1 VTPIDWKPALLAFGL
16 AFFLSLFLTPV
27 ARVVGRAV
35 GWVSRPRPDR
45 WNPHP
50 VGKSLLGGAVMLVA
64 FWVSL
69 LVAAHALPG
78 WGWKILFAGGAAF
91 ALIGFIDDRLEFRP
105 STKVFYQV
113 LAALVPVLLGLRI
126 AGLSPIVTQVLAIG
140 WIVCVVNAVNL
151 LDNMDGLAAGVTGI
165 AAAFLAYH
173 GYLNGQLPTLLAGAC
188 LAGACFGFLRYNF
201 PPSSIYMGDA
211 GSHFLGYTLAVLC
224 LLSVNMTGRTVT
236 ATLLVPVLVLLV
248 PIFDTALV
256 AATRFAGG
264 RPVTTGATDH
274 SSHRLI
280 SLGLS
285 ERRTAIVT
293 YALALLGGGLSI
305 MAPRASLSLVA
316 VVVLFVAI
324 ILYYFGSFLSKAPV
338 ELKEPARIEDA
349 RRNRIAIFDAFVS
362 YKWGIIDVLADLA
375 VVVASY
381 IAAFLLR
388 YEGVLSDYNASLL
401 QKSLPILIACRL
413 IAFRVFGLYRKVHG
427 HFGIADVLDAGK
439 AILASSSGFV
449 VVLVVLYR
457 FNDYSRAVLIM
468 DAVMTFGLVIVL
480 RTSLNFFQELFS
492 RTGGLERR
500 RTVIVGAGSVG
511 GALVRVLR
519 HDPEIPRRIVAFLDD
534 DPGKIG
540 RRLSGIPIH
549 GMQKLSDL
557 LRDESIDEIVIT
569 TKELGDDSL
578 RLVQSAS
585 DGMRVTVR
593 RAVLE

>member
-1 VTPIDWKPALLAFGL
+1 MTPIDWRPALVAFGL
-16 AFFLSLFLTPV
+16 SLLLSLLLTPI
-27 ARVVGRAV
+27 ARVLGRAV

-45 WNPHP
+45 WNIHP
-50 VGKSLLGGAVMLVA
+50 GGKSLLGGAVMLTA

-69 LVAAHALPG
+69 LVTAHALPG

-91 ALIGFIDDRLEFRP
+91 ALVGFIDDRLEFRP
-105 STKVFYQV
+105 STKIFYQV
-113 LAALVPVLLGLRI
+113 LAALVPVMLGLRI
-126 AGLSPIVTQVLAIG
+126 AGLSPVLTQVLAIV

-165 AAAFLAYH
+165 AAVFLAYH

-201 PPSSIYMGDA
+201 PPSTVYMGDA

-256 AATRFAGG
+256 AVTRFAGG
-264 RPVTTGATDH
+264 RSVTAGATDH

-293 YALALLGGGLSI
+293 YALALVGGGLSI

-324 ILYYFGSFLSKAPV
+324 ALYYFGSFLSKAPV
-338 ELKEPARIEDA
+338 ELKEPAKIEDA

-362 YKWGIIDVLADLA
+362 YKWGIVDVVADLA
-375 VVVASY
+375 VVILSY
-381 IAAFLLR
+381 IAAYLLR
-388 YEGVLSDYNASLL
+388 YEGVLSDYNALLL
-401 QKSLPILIACRL
+401 QRSLPILIACRL
-413 IAFRVFGLYRKVHG
+413 VAFRVFGLYRKVHG

-439 AILASSSGFV
+439 AILASSAAFV

-457 FNDYSRAVLIM
+457 FEDYSRAIMIM
-468 DAVMTFGLVIVL
+468 DAVITFGLIVVF
-480 RTSLNFFQELFS
+480 RTSLNFFQELFTRS
-492 RTGGLERR
+492 GGGQMR

-519 HDPEIPRRIVAFLDD
+519 NDPDVPRQIVAFLDD

-540 RRLSGIPIH
+540 RRLSGVPIH
-549 GMQKLSDL
+549 GMQRLSAL
-557 LRDESIDEIVIT
+557 IRDEEVDEIVIT
-569 TKELGDDSL
+569 IKELGDDSR
-578 RLVQSAS
+578 RLVQAASAEL
-585 DGMRVTVR
+585 RVTVR
-593 RAVLE
+593 RAFLE

>member
-1 VTPIDWKPALLAFGL
+1 
-16 AFFLSLFLTPV
+16 
-27 ARVVGRAV
+27 
-35 GWVSRPRPDR
+35 
-45 WNPHP
+45 
-50 VGKSLLGGAVMLVA
+50 
-64 FWVSL
+64 VSL
-69 LVAAHALPG
+69 LVTAHALPG

-256 AATRFAGG
+256 AVTRFAGG
-264 RPVTTGATDH
+264 RSVTAGATDH

-324 ILYYFGSFLSKAPV
+324 VLYYFGSFLSKAPV

-468 DAVMTFGLVIVL
+468 DAVMTFGLIIVL

-519 HDPEIPRRIVAFLDD
+519 HDPEIPRRIVAFLDE

-569 TKELGDDSL
+569 TKELGDDSR

>member
-1 VTPIDWKPALLAFGL
+1 MIPIDWKPALLAFGL
-16 AFFLSLFLTPV
+16 SLLLSLLLTPV
-27 ARVVGRAV
+27 ARVLGRAV

-45 WNPHP
+45 WNLQP
-50 VGKSLLGGAVMLVA
+50 VGKSLLGGAAMLTA

-69 LVAAHALPG
+69 LVTAHSLPG

-91 ALIGFIDDRLEFRP
+91 AIIGFIDDRLEFRP

-113 LAALVPVLLGLRI
+113 LAALVPVMLGLRI
-126 AGLSPIVTQVLAIG
+126 AGLSPVLTQVLAIL

-165 AAAFLAYH
+165 AAVFLAYH

-201 PPSSIYMGDA
+201 PPSTVYMGDA

-256 AATRFAGG
+256 AVTRFASG
-264 RPVTTGATDH
+264 RSVTAGATDH

-285 ERRTAIVT
+285 ERHTAIVT
-293 YALALLGGGLSI
+293 YALALVGGGLSI
-305 MAPRASLSLVA
+305 MAPRASLSFVA
-316 VVVLFVAI
+316 VVVLLVAVA
-324 ILYYFGSFLSKAPV
+324 LYYFGTFLSKAPV

-349 RRNRIAIFDAFVS
+349 RRNRIAIFDAFVPF
-362 YKWGIIDVLADLA
+362 KWGILDVVADLA
-375 VVVASY
+375 VVVVSY

-388 YEGVLSDYNASLL
+388 YEGVISDYNAFLL
-401 QKSLPILIACRL
+401 QRSLPILIACRL

-427 HFGIADVLDAGK
+427 HFGIADVIDAGK
-439 AILASSSGFV
+439 SILASSSAFV
-449 VVLVVLYR
+449 VILVVLYR
-457 FNDYSRAVLIM
+457 FEDYSRAVMIM
-468 DAVMTFGLVIVL
+468 DAVITFGLVVVF
-480 RTSLNFFQELFS
+480 RTSLDFFQELFTRS
-492 RTGGLERR
+492 SGVERR

-519 HDPEIPRRIVAFLDD
+519 HDPEIPRQIIAFVDD
-534 DPGKIG
+534 DPGKVG
-540 RRLSGIPIH
+540 RRLSGVPIH
-549 GMQKLSDL
+549 GMQKLSAL
-557 LRDESIDEIVIT
+557 LRDEGVDEIVLTI
-569 TKELGDDSL
+569 KNLGDDSQ
-578 RLVQSAS
+578 RLVQAAS
-585 DGMRVTVR
+585 EDLRITVR
-593 RAVLE
+593 RAFLD

>member
-1 VTPIDWKPALLAFGL
+1 VTPIDWKPALLALGL
-16 AFFLSLFLTPV
+16 SLLLALFLTPV
-27 ARVVGRAV
+27 ARAVGRAV

-45 WNPHP
+45 WNVQP
-50 VGKSLLGGAVMLVA
+50 VGKSLLGGAAMLTA

-69 LVAAHALPG
+69 LVTAHSLPG

-91 ALIGFIDDRLEFRP
+91 AIIGFIDDRLEFRP
-105 STKVFYQV
+105 STKIFYQV
-113 LAALVPVLLGLRI
+113 LAALVPVMLGLRI
-126 AGLSPIVTQVLAIG
+126 AGLSPVLTQVLAIV

-165 AAAFLAYH
+165 AAVFLAYH

-201 PPSSIYMGDA
+201 PPSTVYMGDA

-256 AATRFAGG
+256 AVTRFASG
-264 RPVTTGATDH
+264 RSVTAGATDH

-285 ERRTAIVT
+285 ERHTAVVT
-293 YALALLGGGLSI
+293 YALALVGGGLSI
-305 MAPRASLSLVA
+305 MAPRASLSFVA
-316 VVVLFVAI
+316 VVVLLVAI
-324 ILYYFGSFLSKAPV
+324 ALYYFGTFLSKAPV

-349 RRNRIAIFDAFVS
+349 RRNRIAIFDAFVPF
-362 YKWGIIDVLADLA
+362 KWGILDVVADLA
-375 VVVASY
+375 VVIVSY
-381 IAAFLLR
+381 IASYLLR
-388 YEGVLSDYNASLL
+388 YEGVISDYNAFLL
-401 QKSLPILIACRL
+401 QRSLPILIACRL

-439 AILASSSGFV
+439 AILASSSAFV
-449 VVLVVLYR
+449 VILVVLYR
-457 FNDYSRAVLIM
+457 FEDYSRAVMIM
-468 DAVMTFGLVIVL
+468 DSVITFGLIVVF
-480 RTSLNFFQELFS
+480 RTSLDFFQELFTRS
-492 RTGGLERR
+492 SGSHRR

-519 HDPEIPRRIVAFLDD
+519 HDPEVPRQIVAFIDD
-534 DPGKIG
+534 DPGKVG
-540 RRLSGIPIH
+540 RRLSGVPIH
-549 GMQKLSDL
+549 GTSKLSAL
-557 LRDESIDEIVIT
+557 LRDEEVDEIVLTIRN
-569 TKELGDDSL
+569 LGVDSE
-578 RLVQSAS
+578 RLVQEAS
-585 DGMRVTVR
+585 NDLRVTVR
-593 RAVLE
+593 RAFLE

>member
-1 VTPIDWKPALLAFGL
+1 MTPIDWKPALLAFGL
-16 AFFLSLFLTPV
+16 SLLLALVLTPV

-45 WNPHP
+45 WNLHP
-50 VGKSLLGGAVMLVA
+50 VGKSLLGGAAMLTA

-69 LVAAHALPG
+69 LVTAHALPG

-91 ALIGFIDDRLEFRP
+91 AIIGFIDDRLEFRP

-113 LAALVPVLLGLRI
+113 LAALVPVMLGLRI
-126 AGLSPIVTQVLAIG
+126 AGLSPILTQVLAIL

-201 PPSSIYMGDA
+201 PPSTVYMGDA

-256 AATRFAGG
+256 AVTRFASG
-264 RPVTTGATDH
+264 RSVTAGATDH

-285 ERRTAIVT
+285 ERHTAVVT
-293 YALALLGGGLSI
+293 YALALVGGGLSI
-305 MAPRASLSLVA
+305 MAPRASLSFVA
-316 VVVLFVAI
+316 VVVLLVAVA
-324 ILYYFGSFLSKAPV
+324 LYYFGTFLSKAPV
-338 ELKEPARIEDA
+338 ELKEPARIEEA
-349 RRNRIAIFDAFVS
+349 RRNRIAIFDAFVPF
-362 YKWGIIDVLADLA
+362 KWGILDVVTDLA
-375 VVVASY
+375 VVVVSY

-388 YEGVLSDYNASLL
+388 YEGVLSDYNAFLL
-401 QKSLPILIACRL
+401 QRSLPILIACRL

-427 HFGIADVLDAGK
+427 HFGIADVIDAGK
-439 AILASSSGFV
+439 AILASSSAFV
-449 VVLVVLYR
+449 VILVVLYR
-457 FNDYSRAVLIM
+457 FEDYSRAVMIM
-468 DAVMTFGLVIVL
+468 DAVITFGLVVVF
-480 RTSLNFFQELFS
+480 RTSLDFFQELFTRS
-492 RTGGLERR
+492 SGGRRR

-519 HDPEIPRRIVAFLDD
+519 HDPDVPRQIVAFVDD
-534 DPGKIG
+534 DPGKVG
-540 RRLSGIPIH
+540 RRLSGVPIH
-549 GMQKLSDL
+549 GMQMLSSL
-557 LRDESIDEIVIT
+557 LQDEGVDEIVLTI
-569 TKELGDDSL
+569 KNLGDDSQ
-578 RLVQSAS
+578 RLVEAAS
-585 DGMRVTVR
+585 EDLRVTVR
-593 RAVLE
+593 RAFLD

>member
-1 VTPIDWKPALLAFGL
+1 MTPIDWKPALLAFGL
-16 AFFLSLFLTPV
+16 SLLLALLLTPV
-27 ARVVGRAV
+27 ARVLGRAV

-45 WNPHP
+45 WNLQP
-50 VGKSLLGGAVMLVA
+50 VGKSLLGGAAMLTA

-69 LVAAHALPG
+69 LVTAHSLPG

-91 ALIGFIDDRLEFRP
+91 AIIGFIDDRLEFRP

-113 LAALVPVLLGLRI
+113 LAALVPVMLGLRI
-126 AGLSPIVTQVLAIG
+126 AGLSPVLTQVLAIL

-165 AAAFLAYH
+165 AAVFLAYH

-201 PPSSIYMGDA
+201 PPSTVYMGDA

-256 AATRFAGG
+256 AVTRFASG
-264 RPVTTGATDH
+264 RSVTAGATDH

-285 ERRTAIVT
+285 ERHTAIVT
-293 YALALLGGGLSI
+293 YALALVGGGLSI
-305 MAPRASLSLVA
+305 MAPRASLSFVA
-316 VVVLFVAI
+316 VVVLLVAVA
-324 ILYYFGSFLSKAPV
+324 LYYFGTFLSKAPV

-349 RRNRIAIFDAFVS
+349 RRNRIAIFDAFVPF
-362 YKWGIIDVLADLA
+362 KWGILDVVADLA
-375 VVVASY
+375 VVVVSY

-388 YEGVLSDYNASLL
+388 YEGVISDYNAFLL
-401 QKSLPILIACRL
+401 QRSLPILIACRL

-427 HFGIADVLDAGK
+427 HFGIADVIDAGK
-439 AILASSSGFV
+439 AILASSSAFV
-449 VVLVVLYR
+449 VILVVLYR
-457 FNDYSRAVLIM
+457 FEDYSRAVMIM
-468 DAVMTFGLVIVL
+468 DAVVTFGLVVVF
-480 RTSLNFFQELFS
+480 RTSLDFFQELFTRS
-492 RTGGLERR
+492 SGVERR

-519 HDPEIPRRIVAFLDD
+519 HDPDIPRQIIAFVDD
-534 DPGKIG
+534 DPGKVG
-540 RRLSGIPIH
+540 RRLSGVPIH
-549 GMQKLSDL
+549 GMQKLSAL
-557 LRDESIDEIVIT
+557 LRDEGVDEIVLTI
-569 TKELGDDSL
+569 KNLGDDSQ
-578 RLVQSAS
+578 RLVQAAS
-585 DGMRVTVR
+585 EDLRITVR
-593 RAVLE
+593 RAFLD

>member
-1 VTPIDWKPALLAFGL
+1 MIPIDWKPALLAFGL
-16 AFFLSLFLTPV
+16 SLLLSLLLTPV
-27 ARVVGRAV
+27 ARVLGRAV

-45 WNPHP
+45 WNLQP
-50 VGKSLLGGAVMLVA
+50 VGKSLLGGAAMLTA

-69 LVAAHALPG
+69 LVTAHSLPG

-91 ALIGFIDDRLEFRP
+91 AIIGFIDDRLEFRP

-113 LAALVPVLLGLRI
+113 LAALVPVMLGLRI
-126 AGLSPIVTQVLAIG
+126 AGLSPVLTQVLAIL

-165 AAAFLAYH
+165 AAVFLAYH

-201 PPSSIYMGDA
+201 PPSTVYMGDA

-256 AATRFAGG
+256 AVTRFASG
-264 RPVTTGATDH
+264 RSVTAGATDH

-285 ERRTAIVT
+285 ERHTAIVT
-293 YALALLGGGLSI
+293 YALALVGGGLSI
-305 MAPRASLSLVA
+305 MAPRASLSFVA
-316 VVVLFVAI
+316 VVVLLVAVA
-324 ILYYFGSFLSKAPV
+324 LYYFGTFLSKAPV

-349 RRNRIAIFDAFVS
+349 RRNRIAIFDAFVPF
-362 YKWGIIDVLADLA
+362 KWGILDVVADLA
-375 VVVASY
+375 VVVVSY

-388 YEGVLSDYNASLL
+388 YEGVISDYNAFLL
-401 QKSLPILIACRL
+401 QRSLPILIACRL

-427 HFGIADVLDAGK
+427 HFGIADVIDTGK
-439 AILASSSGFV
+439 SILASSSAFV
-449 VVLVVLYR
+449 VILVVLYR
-457 FNDYSRAVLIM
+457 FEDYSRAVMIM
-468 DAVMTFGLVIVL
+468 DAVVTFGLVVVF
-480 RTSLNFFQELFS
+480 RTSLDFFQELFTRS
-492 RTGGLERR
+492 SGVERR

-519 HDPEIPRRIVAFLDD
+519 HDPEIPRQIIAFVDD
-534 DPGKIG
+534 DPGKVG
-540 RRLSGIPIH
+540 RRLSGVPIH
-549 GMQKLSDL
+549 GMQKLSAL
-557 LRDESIDEIVIT
+557 LRDEGVDEIVLTI
-569 TKELGDDSL
+569 KNLGDDSQ
-578 RLVQSAS
+578 RLVQAAS
-585 DGMRVTVR
+585 EDLRITVR
-593 RAVLE
+593 RAFLD

>member
-1 VTPIDWKPALLAFGL
+1 MTPIDWRPALLAFGL
-16 AFFLSLFLTPV
+16 SLLLSLLLTPV
-27 ARVVGRAV
+27 ARVLGRAV

-45 WNPHP
+45 WNLQP
-50 VGKSLLGGAVMLVA
+50 VGKSLLGGAAMLTA

-69 LVAAHALPG
+69 LVTAHSLPG

-91 ALIGFIDDRLEFRP
+91 AIIGFIDDRLEFRP

-113 LAALVPVLLGLRI
+113 LAALVPVMLGLRI
-126 AGLSPIVTQVLAIG
+126 AGLSPVLTQVLAIL

-165 AAAFLAYH
+165 AAVFLAYH

-201 PPSSIYMGDA
+201 PPSTVYMGDA

-256 AATRFAGG
+256 AVTRFASG
-264 RPVTTGATDH
+264 RSVTAGATDH

-285 ERRTAIVT
+285 ERHTAIVT
-293 YALALLGGGLSI
+293 YALALVGGGLSI
-305 MAPRASLSLVA
+305 MAPRASLSFVA
-316 VVVLFVAI
+316 VVVLLVAVA
-324 ILYYFGSFLSKAPV
+324 LYYFGTFLSKAPV

-349 RRNRIAIFDAFVS
+349 RRNRIAIFDAFVPF
-362 YKWGIIDVLADLA
+362 KWGILDVVADLA
-375 VVVASY
+375 VVVVSY

-388 YEGVLSDYNASLL
+388 YEGVISDYNAFLL
-401 QKSLPILIACRL
+401 QRSLPILIACRL

-427 HFGIADVLDAGK
+427 HFGIADVIDAGK
-439 AILASSSGFV
+439 SILASSSAFV
-449 VVLVVLYR
+449 VILVVLYR
-457 FNDYSRAVLIM
+457 FEDYSRAVMIM
-468 DAVMTFGLVIVL
+468 DAVITFGLVVVF
-480 RTSLNFFQELFS
+480 RTSLDFFQELFTRS
-492 RTGGLERR
+492 SGVERR

-519 HDPEIPRRIVAFLDD
+519 HDPEIPRQIIAFVDD
-534 DPGKIG
+534 DPGKVG
-540 RRLSGIPIH
+540 RRLSGVPIH
-549 GMQKLSDL
+549 GMQKLSAL
-557 LRDESIDEIVIT
+557 LRDEGVDEIVLTI
-569 TKELGDDSL
+569 KNLGDDSE
-578 RLVQSAS
+578 RLVQAAS
-585 DGMRVTVR
+585 EDLRITVR
-593 RAVLE
+593 RAFLD

>member
-1 VTPIDWKPALLAFGL
+1 VTAIDWKPALLAFGL
-16 AFFLSLFLTPV
+16 SLLLALLLTPV

-45 WNPHP
+45 WNVQP
-50 VGKSLLGGAVMLVA
+50 VGKSLLGGAAMLTA

-69 LVAAHALPG
+69 LVTAHALPG

-91 ALIGFIDDRLEFRP
+91 AIIGFIDDRLEFRP
-105 STKVFYQV
+105 STKIFYQV
-113 LAALVPVLLGLRI
+113 LAALVPVMLGLRI
-126 AGLSPIVTQVLAIG
+126 AGLSPVLTQVLAIA

-165 AAAFLAYH
+165 AAVFLAYH

-201 PPSSIYMGDA
+201 PPSTVYMGDA

-256 AATRFAGG
+256 AVTRFASG
-264 RPVTTGATDH
+264 RSVTAGATDH

-285 ERRTAIVT
+285 ERHTAIVT
-293 YALALLGGGLSI
+293 YALALVGGGLSI
-305 MAPRASLSLVA
+305 MAPRASLSFVA
-316 VVVLFVAI
+316 VVVLLVAI
-324 ILYYFGSFLSKAPV
+324 ALYYFGTFLSKAPV

-349 RRNRIAIFDAFVS
+349 RRNRIAIFDAFVPF
-362 YKWGIIDVLADLA
+362 KWGILDVVADLA
-375 VVVASY
+375 VVIVSY
-381 IAAFLLR
+381 IAAYLLR
-388 YEGVLSDYNASLL
+388 YEGLISDYNAFLL
-401 QKSLPILIACRL
+401 QRSLPILIACRL

-439 AILASSSGFV
+439 AILASSSAFV
-449 VVLVVLYR
+449 VILVVLYR
-457 FNDYSRAVLIM
+457 FEDYSRAVMIM
-468 DAVMTFGLVIVL
+468 DAVITFGLIVVF
-480 RTSLNFFQELFS
+480 RTSLDFFQELFTRS
-492 RTGGLERR
+492 SGSHRR

-519 HDPEIPRRIVAFLDD
+519 HDPEIPRHIVAFIDD
-534 DPGKIG
+534 DPGKVG
-540 RRLSGIPIH
+540 RRLSGVPIH
-549 GMQKLSDL
+549 GTSKLSAL
-557 LRDESIDEIVIT
+557 LRDEEVDEIVLTI
-569 TKELGDDSL
+569 KNLGVDSE
-578 RLVQSAS
+578 RIVQAAS
-585 DGMRVTVR
+585 DDLRVTVR
-593 RAVLE
+593 RAFLE

>member
-1 VTPIDWKPALLAFGL
+1 MTPIDWRPALLAFGL
-16 AFFLSLFLTPV
+16 SLLLSLLLTPV
-27 ARVVGRAV
+27 ARVLGRAV

-45 WNPHP
+45 WNLQP
-50 VGKSLLGGAVMLVA
+50 VGKSLLGGAAMLTA

-69 LVAAHALPG
+69 LVTAHSLPG

-91 ALIGFIDDRLEFRP
+91 AIIGFIDDRLEFRP

-113 LAALVPVLLGLRI
+113 LAALVPVMLGLRI
-126 AGLSPIVTQVLAIG
+126 AGLSPVLTQVLAIL

-165 AAAFLAYH
+165 AAVFLAYH

-201 PPSSIYMGDA
+201 PPSTVYMGDA

-256 AATRFAGG
+256 AVTRFASG
-264 RPVTTGATDH
+264 RSVTAGATDH

-285 ERRTAIVT
+285 ERHTAIVT
-293 YALALLGGGLSI
+293 YALALVGGGLSI
-305 MAPRASLSLVA
+305 MAPRASLSFVA
-316 VVVLFVAI
+316 VVVLLVAVA
-324 ILYYFGSFLSKAPV
+324 LYYFGTFLSKAPV

-349 RRNRIAIFDAFVS
+349 RRNRIAIFDAFVPF
-362 YKWGIIDVLADLA
+362 KWGILDVVADLA
-375 VVVASY
+375 VVVVSY

-388 YEGVLSDYNASLL
+388 YEGVISDYNAFLL
-401 QKSLPILIACRL
+401 QRSLPILIACRL

-427 HFGIADVLDAGK
+427 HFGIADVIDAGK
-439 AILASSSGFV
+439 SILASSSAFV
-449 VVLVVLYR
+449 VILVVLYR
-457 FNDYSRAVLIM
+457 FEDYSRAVMIM
-468 DAVMTFGLVIVL
+468 DAVITFGLVVVF
-480 RTSLNFFQELFS
+480 RTSLDFFQELFTRS
-492 RTGGLERR
+492 SGVERR

-519 HDPEIPRRIVAFLDD
+519 HDPEIPRQIIAFVDD
-534 DPGKIG
+534 DPGKVG
-540 RRLSGIPIH
+540 RRLSGVPIH
-549 GMQKLSDL
+549 GMQKLSAL
-557 LRDESIDEIVIT
+557 LRDEGVDEIVLTI
-569 TKELGDDSL
+569 KNLGDDSQ
-578 RLVQSAS
+578 RLVQAAS
-585 DGMRVTVR
+585 EDLRITVR
-593 RAVLE
+593 RAFLD

>member
-1 VTPIDWKPALLAFGL
+1 VTAIDWKPALLAFGL
-16 AFFLSLFLTPV
+16 ALLLALLLTPV

-45 WNPHP
+45 WNVQP
-50 VGKSLLGGAVMLVA
+50 VGKSLLGGAAMLTA

-69 LVAAHALPG
+69 LVTAHSLPG

-91 ALIGFIDDRLEFRP
+91 AIIGFIDDRLEFRP
-105 STKVFYQV
+105 STKIFYQV
-113 LAALVPVLLGLRI
+113 LAALVPVMLGLRI
-126 AGLSPIVTQVLAIG
+126 AGLSPVLTQVLAIA

-165 AAAFLAYH
+165 AAVFLAYH

-201 PPSSIYMGDA
+201 PPSTIYMGDA

-256 AATRFAGG
+256 AVTRFASG
-264 RPVTTGATDH
+264 RSVTAGATDH

-285 ERRTAIVT
+285 ERHTAVVT
-293 YALALLGGGLSI
+293 YALALVGGGLSI
-305 MAPRASLSLVA
+305 MAPRASLSFVA
-316 VVVLFVAI
+316 VVVLLVAI
-324 ILYYFGSFLSKAPV
+324 ALYYFGTFLSKAPV

-349 RRNRIAIFDAFVS
+349 RRNRIAIFDAFVPF
-362 YKWGIIDVLADLA
+362 KWGILDVVADLA
-375 VVVASY
+375 VVIVSY
-381 IAAFLLR
+381 IASYLLR
-388 YEGVLSDYNASLL
+388 YEGVISDYNAFLL
-401 QKSLPILIACRL
+401 QRSLPIRIACRL

-439 AILASSSGFV
+439 AILASSSAFV
-449 VVLVVLYR
+449 VILVVLYR
-457 FNDYSRAVLIM
+457 FEDYSRAVMIM
-468 DAVMTFGLVIVL
+468 DSVITFGLIVVF
-480 RTSLNFFQELFS
+480 RTSLDFFQELFTRS
-492 RTGGLERR
+492 SGSHRR

-519 HDPEIPRRIVAFLDD
+519 HDPEVPRQIVAFIDD
-534 DPGKIG
+534 DPGKVG
-540 RRLSGIPIH
+540 RRLSGVPIH
-549 GMQKLSDL
+549 GTSKLSAL
-557 LRDESIDEIVIT
+557 LRDEEVDEIVLTIRN
-569 TKELGDDSL
+569 LGVDSE
-578 RLVQSAS
+578 RLVQEAS
-585 DGMRVTVR
+585 NDLRVTVR
-593 RAVLE
+593 RAFLE

>member
-1 VTPIDWKPALLAFGL
+1 MTAIDWKPALLAFGL
-16 AFFLSLFLTPV
+16 SLLLALLLTPV

-45 WNPHP
+45 WNVQP
-50 VGKSLLGGAVMLVA
+50 VGKSLLGGAAMLTA

-69 LVAAHALPG
+69 LVTAHALPG

-91 ALIGFIDDRLEFRP
+91 AIIGFIDDRLEFRP
-105 STKVFYQV
+105 STKIFYQV
-113 LAALVPVLLGLRI
+113 LAALVPVMLGLRI
-126 AGLSPIVTQVLAIG
+126 AGLSPVLTQVLAIA

-165 AAAFLAYH
+165 AAVFLAYH

-201 PPSSIYMGDA
+201 PPSTVYMGDA

-256 AATRFAGG
+256 AVTRFASG
-264 RPVTTGATDH
+264 RSVTAGATDH

-285 ERRTAIVT
+285 ERHTAIVT
-293 YALALLGGGLSI
+293 YALALVGGGLSI
-305 MAPRASLSLVA
+305 MAPRASLSFVA
-316 VVVLFVAI
+316 VVVLLVAI
-324 ILYYFGSFLSKAPV
+324 ALYYFGTFLSKAPV

-349 RRNRIAIFDAFVS
+349 RRNRIAIFDAFVPF
-362 YKWGIIDVLADLA
+362 KWGILDVVADLA
-375 VVVASY
+375 VVIVSY
-381 IAAFLLR
+381 IAAYLLR
-388 YEGVLSDYNASLL
+388 YEGLISDYNAFLL
-401 QKSLPILIACRL
+401 QRSLPILIACRL

-439 AILASSSGFV
+439 AILASSSAFV

-457 FNDYSRAVLIM
+457 FEDYSRAVMIM
-468 DAVMTFGLVIVL
+468 DAVITFGLIVVF
-480 RTSLNFFQELFS
+480 RTSLDFFQELFTRS
-492 RTGGLERR
+492 SGSHRR

-519 HDPEIPRRIVAFLDD
+519 HDPEIPRHIVAFIDD
-534 DPGKIG
+534 DPGKVG
-540 RRLSGIPIH
+540 RRLSGVPIH
-549 GMQKLSDL
+549 GTSKLSAL
-557 LRDESIDEIVIT
+557 LRDEEVDEIVLTI
-569 TKELGDDSL
+569 KNLGVDSE
-578 RLVQSAS
+578 RVVQAAS
-585 DGMRVTVR
+585 DDLRVTVR
-593 RAVLE
+593 RAFLE

>member
-1 VTPIDWKPALLAFGL
+1 MTPIDWRLAFVAFGL
-16 AFFLSLFLTPV
+16 SLLLSLLLTPV
-27 ARVVGRAV
+27 ARVLGRAV

-45 WNPHP
+45 WNIHP
-50 VGKSLLGGAVMLVA
+50 VGKSLLGGAAMLTA

-69 LVAAHALPG
+69 LVTAHALPG

-105 STKVFYQV
+105 STKIFYQV
-113 LAALVPVLLGLRI
+113 LAALVPVMLGLRI
-126 AGLSPIVTQVLAIG
+126 AGLSPILTQVLAIA

-173 GYLNGQLPTLLAGAC
+173 GYLNGQLPTLLSGAC

-224 LLSVNMTGRTVT
+224 LLSLNMTGRTVT

-264 RPVTTGATDH
+264 RSVTAGATDH

-285 ERRTAIVT
+285 ERRTAILT

-316 VVVLFVAI
+316 VIVLFVAVG
-324 ILYYFGSFLSKAPV
+324 LYYFGTFLSKAPV

-349 RRNRIAIFDAFVS
+349 RRNRVAIFDAFVS
-362 YKWGIIDVLADLA
+362 YKWGIVDVLADLA

-449 VVLVVLYR
+449 VILVILYR
-457 FNDYSRAVLIM
+457 FHDYSRAVMIM
-468 DAVMTFGLVIVL
+468 DAVITFGLIIVL
-480 RTSLNFFQELFS
+480 RTSLNFFQELFT
-492 RTGGLERR
+492 RTGGVGRK

-519 HDPEIPRRIVAFLDD
+519 HDPEVPREIVAFLDD

-540 RRLSGIPIH
+540 RRLSGVPIY
-549 GMQKLSDL
+549 GMHKLLAL
-557 LRDESIDEIVIT
+557 LQGDEVDEIVVTI
-569 TKELGDDSL
+569 KDMGDDAR

-585 DGMRVTVR
+585 ESTRVTVR
-593 RAVLE
+593 RAFLE

>member
-1 VTPIDWKPALLAFGL
+1 MPIEWRPALVAFGL
-16 AFFLSLFLTPV
+16 SLLLSLLLTPV
-27 ARVVGRAV
+27 ARVLGRAV

-45 WNPHP
+45 WNVQP
-50 VGKSLLGGAVMLVA
+50 VGKSLLGGAAMLTA

-69 LVAAHALPG
+69 LVTAHSLPG

-91 ALIGFIDDRLEFRP
+91 AIIGFIDDHLEFRP
-105 STKVFYQV
+105 STKIFYQV
-113 LAALVPVLLGLRI
+113 LAALVPVMLGLRI
-126 AGLSPIVTQVLAIG
+126 AGLSPILTQVLAIA

-165 AAAFLAYH
+165 AAVFLAYH
-173 GYLNGQLPTLLAGAC
+173 GYLNGQLPTLLAGSC

-201 PPSSIYMGDA
+201 PPSTIYMGDA
-211 GSHFLGYTLAVLC
+211 GSHFLGYALAVLC

-256 AATRFAGG
+256 AVTRFASG
-264 RPVTTGATDH
+264 RSVTAGATDH

-285 ERRTAIVT
+285 ERRTAVLT

-316 VVVLFVAI
+316 VVVLFVAVG
-324 ILYYFGSFLSKAPV
+324 LYYFGTFLSKAPV

-349 RRNRIAIFDAFVS
+349 RRNRVAIFDAFVPF
-362 YKWGIIDVLADLA
+362 KWGILDVIADLA

-413 IAFRVFGLYRKVHG
+413 IAFRLFGLYRKVHG

-439 AILASSSGFV
+439 AILASSSAFV
-449 VVLVVLYR
+449 VILVVLYR
-457 FNDYSRAVLIM
+457 FHDYSRAVMIM
-468 DAVMTFGLVIVL
+468 DAVMTFGLIIVL
-480 RTSLNFFQELFS
+480 RTSLNFFQELFT
-492 RTGGLERR
+492 RTGGVGRR

-519 HDPEIPRRIVAFLDD
+519 HDPEVPREIVAFLDD

-540 RRLSGIPIH
+540 RRLSGVPIY
-549 GMQKLSDL
+549 GMHKLLAL
-557 LRDESIDEIVIT
+557 LQGDEVDEIVVTI
-569 TKELGDDSL
+569 KDMGDDAR

-585 DGMRVTVR
+585 ESTRVTVR
-593 RAVLE
+593 RAFLE